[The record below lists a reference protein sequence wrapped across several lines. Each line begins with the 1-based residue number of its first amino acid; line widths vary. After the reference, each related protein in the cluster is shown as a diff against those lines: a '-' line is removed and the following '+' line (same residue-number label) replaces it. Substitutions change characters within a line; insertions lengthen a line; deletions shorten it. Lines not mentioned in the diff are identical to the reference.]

1 MSIII
6 PFMGGR
12 ILVVE
17 DEEVMRELLRLH
29 LTSAGY
35 AVELAEDAIG
45 AGYAVLKNTPDLI
58 ICDVE
63 MPHMDGFQ
71 FVGALRADTTLPQIP
86 VIFLTSYDDE
96 GRGRAL
102 GAKDYLFKPVRLEA
116 LLAAVERHLPRRR

>member
-1 MSIII
+1 M
-6 PFMGGR
+6 
-12 ILVVE
+12 VE

-35 AVELAEDAIG
+35 QVELAQDAIG

-63 MPHMDGFQ
+63 MPHMNGLQ
-71 FVGALRADTTLPQIP
+71 FVAALRADDSLPSVP
-86 VIFLTSYDDE
+86 VIFLTSDVDSE
-96 GRGRAL
+96 GRGREL
-102 GAKDYLFKPVRLEA
+102 GASDYLAKPVRLEA

>member
-1 MSIII
+1 MS
-6 PFMGGR
+6 GR

-29 LTSAGY
+29 LSSAGY

-45 AGYAVLKNTPDLI
+45 AGYAVLKALPDLI

-71 FVGALRADTTLPQIP
+71 FIAALRADKTLPRLP
-86 VIFLTSYDDE
+86 VIFLTSVAERE
-96 GRGRAL
+96 GAARVEL
-102 GAKDYLFKPVRLEA
+102 GAADYLFKPVRLEE
-116 LLAAVERHLPRRR
+116 LLAAVSRQLRPQR